1 MPKKFTKVQFND
13 YKPLRDVIFDTI
25 RQAITTGELKPGER
39 LMEVTLARKMGVSRT
54 PVREAIRRLELE
66 GLIKMTPRR
75 GAYVANLTIKDII
88 DVLEIR
94 ASLDSLATA
103 LSAKRATQNDVKEL
117 KQIHSQFEK
126 VVKAENLQGSIK
138 RDVEFHEVIY
148 RSSGN
153 EKLIRISNNLR
164 EQFHRF
170 RVIFLKDLVSPKEL
184 IKEHLN
190 ILEAIEKKNS
200 DLAAKQAKTH
210 VENQKEV
217 IIKAMKEKEENI

>member
-25 RQAITTGELKPGER
+25 RKAITTGELKPGER
-39 LMEVTLARKMGVSRT
+39 LMEVTLAKKMGVSRT
-54 PVREAIRRLELE
+54 PVREAIRRLEIE
-66 GLIKMTPRR
+66 GLVKMTPRK

-103 LSAKRATQNDVKEL
+103 LSAQRATQNDIREL
-117 KQIHSQFEK
+117 KQIHNQFEK

-153 EKLIRISNNLR
+153 EKLIQISNNLR

-170 RVIFLKDLVSPKEL
+170 RVMFLKDMVSPKEL
-184 IKEHLN
+184 IKEHFN
-190 ILEAIEKKNS
+190 ILESIEKKDS
-200 DLAAKQAKTH
+200 KLSAKYAKIH
-210 VENQKEV
+210 VENQKKV
-217 IIKAMKEKEENI
+217 IINAFKEKENS